1 MPYILVE
8 DFRGGLDARRT
19 NVTAPPGSLVTLTN
33 AHITRGGEIEKRPAF
48 VELATLPTNTIGLA
62 ATGGQ
67 IYVFGSAAASSITFA
82 AGTPSNINYIRLQHP
97 SGEALTDV
105 LSVDFYNGQVYAA
118 GRFADGRI
126 YHYFNGV
133 RITDWFDGR
142 ARARIEV
149 TAGSLGGTNATGSID
164 ITGGTLN
171 PGDNLRLL
179 RVNNVDLFDSPVA
192 HTGNNATTAQNVVN
206 AINSGSSTFT
216 ATLTSTATVTITAP
230 TFGISFNNLLIAANV
245 EGAFTV
251 GNINHMSGGIDNAIT
266 NITVDGVAIIGS
278 QVTWETSHSYT
289 ASKLADAIND
299 FTSSP
304 EYEATAIN
312 QFVNII
318 SKTSGS
324 SFNNKTVA
332 VSVAGNVTTAFDP
345 TSQTYLDGG
354 ANASSINGYTPGAF
368 VRPVKTK
375 MYALSDSLLH
385 FSAIDDPN
393 EWNDTTQGAGFINLA
408 NNARGSEDLKA
419 IANYFDNIA
428 ILAEQAVQI
437 WFVDPDETKNQQIQV
452 LQNTGTI
459 APDSVVEFG
468 DNDVFYLSLSGI
480 RSLRS
485 RDSSNAAFV
494 GDIGNPIDELIV
506 KEIRDNR
513 GIAEKAKAILEPRD
527 GRYFIAIGTKV
538 YVFSYFPSS
547 KVSAWSVYE
556 PGFAVDRWA
565 YDGRQTL
572 CRSGNKLYS
581 LGGVNANIYDNSTVT
596 IQMPFLDASA
606 PATFK
611 DFTSL
616 DVTCENQWTVS
627 AATDPQDITAIQE
640 LATVHQTTYGLGRAS
655 ISGYSTHI
663 APKITCTANGPAKLG
678 NIAIHYNSSEAG

>member
-8 DFRGGLDARRT
+8 DFRGGLDARRL
-19 NVTAPPGSLVTLTN
+19 NVTAAPGTLVELTN

-48 VELATLPTNTIGLA
+48 VELADLPSNTIGLA

-67 IYVFGSAAASSITFA
+67 IYVFGSEAESNVTFA

-126 YHYFNGV
+126 YHYFNGT

-142 ARARIEV
+142 ARARFEV
-149 TAGSLGGTNATGSID
+149 TAGTNGGTAATGSIE
-164 ITGGTLN
+164 ITGGAATAGN
-171 PGDNLRLL
+171 NLRFL
-179 RVNNVDLFDSPVA
+179 RVDNVDLLADLVP

-206 AINSGSSTFT
+206 AINNGPTEYTASLSSG
-216 ATLTSTATVTITAP
+216 TVITIEAP
-230 TFGISFNNLLIAANV
+230 TWGIGYNNYQISFAV
-245 EGAFTV
+245 DGAFAVSNVT
-251 GNINHMSGGIDNAIT
+251 HFSGGIDNALT
-266 NITVDGVAIIGS
+266 GITVDGVQIMGE

-289 ASKLADAIND
+289 AQKIADEINS
-299 FTSSP
+299 FPSAP
-304 EYEATAIN
+304 EYEATAVN

-318 SKTSGS
+318 SKESGT
-324 SFNNKTVA
+324 SFNNKTIA
-332 VSVAGNVTTAFDP
+332 ISVSGDVTTDFDP
-345 TSQTYLDGG
+345 SSQNYLDGG
-354 ANASSINGYTPGAF
+354 ADASTINGYTPGPF

-428 ILAEQAVQI
+428 VLAEQCVQI
-437 WFVDPDETKNQQIQV
+437 WFVDPDETLNQQIQV

-494 GDIGNPIDELIV
+494 GDIGNPIDQLVV
-506 KEIRDNR
+506 KDIQADRR
-513 GIAEKAKAILEPRD
+513 VAEKAKATLEPRD
-527 GRYFIAIGTKV
+527 GRYMIAVGDKI

-547 KVSAWSVYE
+547 QVSAWSVYE

-581 LGGVNANIYDNSTVT
+581 LGGEDANIYDDSVVT

-606 PATFK
+606 PATSK
-611 DFTSL
+611 DFHAL
-616 DVTCENQWTVS
+616 DVTCENTWTIY
-627 AATDPQDITAIQE
+627 AATDPQDITLREE
-640 LATVHQTTYGLGRAS
+640 LATVHKTTYGLGRAS
-655 ISGYSTHI
+655 IVGFSTHI
-663 APKITCTANGPAKLG
+663 APRIVCEADGPAKIG
-678 NIAIHYNSSEAG
+678 NLAIHYTSAEAG